1 MFFESKQLRL
11 DEVLSVLKIYRE
23 RRVVWYP
30 RWRPGNEW
38 KDPNGVAY
46 RLRLTKDEILESIIS
61 KLTSGDL
68 WKGPTASLN
77 PNNPS
82 QKWIFLKRITRFD
95 GVEIELYIKISIPN
109 KSELHIESF
118 HESKRYLEGDV
129 YEQKS

>member
-1 MFFESKQLRL
+1 MLFENKTLRL
-11 DEVLSVLKIYRE
+11 DEVLSVLKFYKK

-30 RWRPGNEW
+30 RRRPGNEW

-61 KLTSGDL
+61 KLTSSDL
-68 WKGPTASLN
+68 WRGPMASLN

-95 GVEIELYIKISIPN
+95 GIEIELYIKISMPN
-109 KSELHIESF
+109 QNELHIESF
-118 HESKRYLEGDV
+118 HESKRFLEDDV
-129 YEQKS
+129 YE